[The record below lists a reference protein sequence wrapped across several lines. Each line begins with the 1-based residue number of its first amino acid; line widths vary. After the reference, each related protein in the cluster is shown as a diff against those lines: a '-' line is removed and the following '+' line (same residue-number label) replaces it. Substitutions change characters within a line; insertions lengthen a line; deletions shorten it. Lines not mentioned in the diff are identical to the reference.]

1 MSKDKPKKKVNL
13 LLIFNIVTVLIVF
26 ILISNVVTVL
36 NTTLENNFE
45 IQISKEV
52 IKENFENFDT
62 YKALFKIETPLN
74 VIGLVAWIV
83 FSIKTIFP
91 KKKHSTYEESYD
103 YGSHGTSKWQSE
115 RDILSNYY
123 NNKKGWFLGS
133 LNKNEKFKNMMDV
146 AYHPVDGD
154 LNMQMVVVGAPGSQK
169 TTGFV
174 YPNIFHICDV
184 YKESTEK
191 ADMIITDPKSELFS
205 RTSKYLESNGY
216 EVKVLDFIHLKHGN
230 AFNPLEFI
238 NDDKTLMEIAQ
249 GYVHSVEGSLGGN
262 NGDSF
267 WSEQEGQLLGA
278 LIGFVKQVYK
288 EDKSKQTFTEVS
300 KILTSENVMD
310 YDKAKIFFTKHN
322 VKGAPLQLWNNYLG
336 VAKAD
341 NTRSGIVGGLAVK
354 LKLFAIDGIAN
365 ISSSTDID
373 INLLGRKI
381 NEKKRKPIAL
391 FIFMPDNDRTFAPI
405 INSIV
410 TIIFKQ
416 LYKTAYE
423 TDNRLDNPVYFFLE
437 EMANI
442 GKISGIQEMLGTM
455 RGRRIYPMMVWQ
467 SLSQMKNRYTHDG
480 MEDLMSQCDT
490 HVYLGINDD
499 FTAEYCS
506 KSLGETTIKVKSSSS
521 NDNGSGESDSYK
533 SRRLLFA
540 DECMKLDNSKL
551 IIKQRA
557 KDPML
562 INKVQYKYWENEICE
577 FKKVSELPQLKN
589 RVKFDEDIITN
600 KINEKELT
608 NKKETT
614 NKTEEYIN
622 KNSDKLEKEMGN
634 MLDEILNFNK

>member
-1 MSKDKPKKKVNL
+1 MNNESRKGVNI
-13 LLIFNIVTVLIVF
+13 LLIFNLVTILVAF
-26 ILISNVVTVL
+26 IIISNLVSILTL
-36 NTTLENNFE
+36 ALEHKFEIEISKKMILENSKNF
-45 IQISKEV
+45 S
-52 IKENFENFDT
+52 T
-62 YKALFKIETPLN
+62 YKVLFNLETPIN
-74 VIGLVAWIV
+74 MIGLVALIV
-83 FSIKTIFP
+83 FSIKTLFP
-91 KKKHSTYEESYD
+91 KKNTSTYEESYD

-115 RDILSNYY
+115 KEIETNYY
-123 NNKKGWFLGS
+123 KNKKGWFLGS
-133 LNKNEKFKNMMDV
+133 LTKGEKFKNMMNV

-174 YPNIFHICDV
+174 YPNIFHVCDM
-184 YKESTEK
+184 YKDSEEK

-205 RTSKYLESNGY
+205 HTANYLESNGY
-216 EVKVLDFIHLKHGN
+216 EIRVLDFIHLKYGDGL
-230 AFNPLEFI
+230 NPIEFI

-249 GYVHSVEGSLGGN
+249 GYVNSVEGSLGGN
-262 NGDSF
+262 DGDSF

-278 LIGFVKQVYK
+278 LIGFVKKVYK
-288 EDKSKQTFTEVS
+288 EDKSRQTFAEVL

-310 YDKAKIFFTKHN
+310 YKKAKTFFTDN
-322 VKGAPLQLWNNYLG
+322 NIQGAPLQLWNNYLG
-336 VAKAD
+336 VAKSD

-354 LKLFAIDGIAN
+354 LKLFAIDGVVN
-365 ISSSTDID
+365 ITSSTDID

-381 NEKKRKPIAL
+381 DDKKKKPIAL
-391 FIFMPDNDRTFAPI
+391 FILMPDSDRTFAPI

-423 TDNRLDNPVYFFLE
+423 TNNRLENPVYFFLE

-455 RGRRIYPMMVWQ
+455 RGRRIYPMMMWQ

-490 HVYLGINDD
+490 HVYLGINDS

-506 KSLGETTIKVKSSSS
+506 QSLGETTIKTKSSSI
-521 NDNGSGESDSYK
+521 NDKGISESENYQ

-540 DECMKLDNSKL
+540 NECMKLDNKKL
-551 IIKQRA
+551 IVKQRA

-562 INKVQYKYWENEICE
+562 LNKVQYKHWENPICK
-577 FKKVSELPQLKN
+577 FKNLSELKTLKN
-589 RVKFDEDIITN
+589 MVN
-600 KINEKELT
+600 
-608 NKKETT
+608 
-614 NKTEEYIN
+614 IN
-622 KNSDKLEKEMGN
+622 KDIVNVNKDIVKERCNEELKIIEKADIEIEKVDKRKDT
-634 MLDEILNFNK
+634 LDRVFNFYR

>member
-1 MSKDKPKKKVNL
+1 MKAEGAKKNL
-13 LLIFNIVTVLIVF
+13 NILLIFNIVI
-26 ILISNVVTVL
+26 ILIAFIVISNIVSILNMVV
-36 NTTLENNFE
+36 ESKFE
-45 IQISKEV
+45 IQLSKV
-52 IKENFENFDT
+52 LIKENFENFST
-62 YKALFKIETPLN
+62 YKTLFNIETPLN
-74 VIGLVAWIV
+74 IVGLVVLIV

-91 KKKHSTYEESYD
+91 KKNNSKYEESYD

-115 RDILSNYY
+115 KDILRNYY
-123 NNKKGWFLGS
+123 DNKKGWFLGS
-133 LNKNEKFKNMMDV
+133 VDKKEKFNNMMDV

-174 YPNIFHICDV
+174 YPNIFHICDI
-184 YKESTEK
+184 YKDIEEK

-205 RTSKYLESNGY
+205 HTANYLESNGY
-216 EVKVLDFIHLKHGN
+216 EVKVLDFIHLKNGN
-230 AFNPLEFI
+230 TLNPLEFI

-249 GYVHSVEGSLGGN
+249 GYVHSVEGSLGGS

-288 EDKSKQTFTEVS
+288 DDKSRQTFTEVS
-300 KILTSENVMD
+300 RILTSENVMD
-310 YDKAKIFFTKHN
+310 YEKAKTFFIDN
-322 VKGAPLQLWNNYLG
+322 NIKGASLQLWNNYLG

-354 LKLFAIDGIAN
+354 LKLFAIDGIVN

-381 NEKKRKPIAL
+381 SDKKKKPIAL
-391 FIFMPDNDRTFAPI
+391 FIFMPDSDRTFAPI

-423 TDNRLDNPVYFFLE
+423 TNNRLENPVYFFLE

-455 RGRRIYPMMVWQ
+455 RGRRIYPMMIWQ

-506 KSLGETTIKVKSSSS
+506 KSLGETTIKIKSSSS
-521 NDNGSGESDSYK
+521 HDNGSSESDSYK

-540 DECMKLDNSKL
+540 DECMKLDNNKL
-551 IIKQRA
+551 IVKQRA
-557 KDPML
+557 KDPMIL
-562 INKVQYKYWENEICE
+562 NKVQYKYWETPICE
-577 FKKVSELPQLKN
+577 FKNVSELKSLRNQ
-589 RVKFDEDIITN
+589 V
-600 KINEKELT
+600 KINEDITNQEMKCEVKEID
-608 NKKETT
+608 K
-614 NKTEEYIN
+614 KTEIENEEN
-622 KNSDKLEKEMGN
+622 KDPRS
-634 MLDEILNFNK
+634 MLNEILQLGR